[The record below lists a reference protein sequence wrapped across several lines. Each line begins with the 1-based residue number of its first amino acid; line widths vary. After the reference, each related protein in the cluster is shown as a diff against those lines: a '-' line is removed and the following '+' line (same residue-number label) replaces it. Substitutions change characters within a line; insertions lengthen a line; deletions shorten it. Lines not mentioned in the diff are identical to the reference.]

1 MLRRSIVSEAIGGLL
16 SHVVSGV
23 VLLCSFRCSSVSA
36 AGISPLAFLTASLS
50 RPWETH
56 SRRFSSPSNC
66 ATTPGRSGLRNRLT
80 APGAFPLSAVRR
92 FARPAS
98 APRRSSWQK
107 RITTGRDLPLL
118 PPVPRQLFLPV
129 WRQSVLPV
137 HLLFLAPLLGRVGP
151 VARDVKLQDDGVV
164 HDPVNRRG
172 GRHGVGE
179 DVLPFREDQV

>member
-16 SHVVSGV
+16 SPVVSGV

-56 SRRFSSPSNC
+56 SHRFSSSSNC

-80 APGAFPLSAVRR
+80 APGAVPLSAVRR
-92 FARPAS
+92 FARAAS

-118 PPVPRQLFLPV
+118 PPSHSIPCPEPTVREAGLAV
-129 WRQSVLPV
+129 RQSMADGIQVSFRLGCFHDRIQGLRLLLQNLRVQCRGLP
-137 HLLFLAPLLGRVGP
+137 LRAG
-151 VARDVKLQDDGVV
+151 
-164 HDPVNRRG
+164 
-172 GRHGVGE
+172 
-179 DVLPFREDQV
+179 